1 MGEWVTFKNAGFAQ
15 ASINEDNLKEYK
27 NEIIERLNKKLD
39 CKKYIERLLKDK
51 NNDVFD
57 KSLTAIDVFLEFREK
72 HENENIDLLVGKDG
86 NVPMLEYDP
95 YSECL
100 ILKYVYSKSQ
110 KSHMLAL
117 SNILCSDNKSR
128 ERIVSNGEKILK
140 DILSAPKCA
149 HPIPFL
155 ADANLTFTRLSP
167 YLQGKNNPKGFLFTF
182 SNGNGQYLLDFVSF
196 LGAKKNKKVACLS
209 SGETFSRISL
219 TLGKDE
225 SAMSYLEM
233 GKNADILCLY
243 DLEALPTNKNFI
255 ESVFI
260 PFLSMRKSQGKITF
274 GCINDSLPTFV
285 GGLSPI
291 VSTRNQIT
299 TSLKSLMEEHKTK
312 EDQLYF

>member
-72 HENENIDLLVGKDG
+72 HENIDSLVGKDG

-100 ILKYVYSKSQ
+100 ALKYVYSKAQ
-110 KSHMLAL
+110 KYHMNAL

-128 ERIVSNGEKILK
+128 ERIVSNGEKISK
-140 DILSAPKCA
+140 DFRSAPKYA
-149 HPIPFL
+149 QPIPFL
-155 ADANLTFTRLSP
+155 DDAKLTFIRLSP
-167 YLQGKNNPKGFLFTF
+167 YLQDKNNPKGFLFTF
-182 SNGNGQYLLDFVSF
+182 SNGNGQYLLDFVSY
-196 LGAKKNKKVACLS
+196 LGARGNKKVACLS

-225 SAMSYLEM
+225 SAMSNLEM

-274 GCINDSLPTFV
+274 GCINDSLATFV
-285 GGLSPI
+285 GGLSPLL
-291 VSTRNQIT
+291 STRKQIT
-299 TSLKSLMEEHKTK
+299 TSLNSLMEEHKTK

>member
-1 MGEWVTFKNAGFAQ
+1 MGEWVTFKNAGFEQ

-39 CKKYIERLLKDK
+39 CKRYVERLLKDK

-72 HENENIDLLVGKDG
+72 HENIDSLVGKDG

-100 ILKYVYSKSQ
+100 VLKYVYSNAQ
-110 KSHMLAL
+110 KSHMIAL

-140 DILSAPKCA
+140 DFRSVPKYA
-149 HPIPFL
+149 QPIPFL
-155 ADANLTFTRLSP
+155 DDAKLTFTRLSP
-167 YLQGKNNPKGFLFTF
+167 YLQGKNNPKGYVFTY
-182 SNGNGQYLLDFVSF
+182 SNGNGQYLLDFVSY
-196 LGAKKNKKVACLS
+196 LGAKCNKKVACLS

-243 DLEALPTNKNFI
+243 NLEALPTNKNFI

-274 GCINDSLPTFV
+274 GCINDSLATFV
-285 GGLSPI
+285 GGLSPLL
-291 VSTRNQIT
+291 STRKQIT
-299 TSLKSLMEEHKTK
+299 TSLNSLMDELKTK

>member
-39 CKKYIERLLKDK
+39 CKRYIERLLKDK

-57 KSLTAIDVFLEFREK
+57 RSLTAIDVFLEFREK
-72 HENENIDLLVGKDG
+72 HENIDSLVGKDG

-100 ILKYVYSKSQ
+100 VLKYVYSKTQ

-128 ERIVSNGEKILK
+128 ERIVSNGEKISK
-140 DILSAPKCA
+140 DFRSAPKYA
-149 HPIPFL
+149 HLIPFL
-155 ADANLTFTRLSP
+155 NDAKLTFTRLSP

-182 SNGNGQYLLDFVSF
+182 SNGNGQYLLDFVSY
-196 LGAKKNKKVACLS
+196 LGAKCNKKVACLS

-243 DLEALPTNKNFI
+243 NLEALPTNKNFI

-260 PFLSMRKSQGKITF
+260 PFLSMRKTQGKITF
-274 GCINDSLPTFV
+274 GCINDSLATFV

-291 VSTRNQIT
+291 LSTRNQIT
-299 TSLKSLMEEHKTK
+299 TSLNSLMDEHKTK

>member
-1 MGEWVTFKNAGFAQ
+1 MGEWVTFKNAGFEQ

-39 CKKYIERLLKDK
+39 CKRYVERLLKDK

-72 HENENIDLLVGKDG
+72 HDNIDLLVGKDG

-100 ILKYVYSKSQ
+100 VLKYVYSKAQ
-110 KSHMLAL
+110 KSHMIAL
-117 SNILCSDNKSR
+117 SNILCSDSKSR

-140 DILSAPKCA
+140 DFRSAPKYA
-149 HPIPFL
+149 QPIPFL
-155 ADANLTFTRLSP
+155 GDAKLTFIRLSP
-167 YLQGKNNPKGFLFTF
+167 YLQGKNNPKGYLFTY
-182 SNGNGQYLLDFVSF
+182 SNGNGQYLLDFVSY
-196 LGAKKNKKVACLS
+196 LGAKCNKKVACLS

-243 DLEALPTNKNFI
+243 NLEALPTNKNFI

-274 GCINDSLPTFV
+274 GCINDSLATFV
-285 GGLSPI
+285 GGLSPLL
-291 VSTRNQIT
+291 STRKQIT
-299 TSLKSLMEEHKTK
+299 TSLNSLMDELKTK

>member
-1 MGEWVTFKNAGFAQ
+1 MGEWVTFKNAGFEQ

-39 CKKYIERLLKDK
+39 CKRYVERLLKDK

-72 HENENIDLLVGKDG
+72 HENIDSLVGKDG

-100 ILKYVYSKSQ
+100 VLKYVYSNAQ
-110 KSHMLAL
+110 KSHMIAL

-140 DILSAPKCA
+140 DFRSVPKYA
-149 HPIPFL
+149 QPIPFL
-155 ADANLTFTRLSP
+155 DDAKLTFTRLSP
-167 YLQGKNNPKGFLFTF
+167 YLQGKNNPKGYVFTY
-182 SNGNGQYLLDFVSF
+182 SNGNGQYLLDFVSY
-196 LGAKKNKKVACLS
+196 LGAKCNKKVACLS

-243 DLEALPTNKNFI
+243 NLEALPTNKNFI

-274 GCINDSLPTFV
+274 GCINDSLATFV
-285 GGLSPI
+285 GGLSPLL
-291 VSTRNQIT
+291 STRKQIT
-299 TSLKSLMEEHKTK
+299 TSLNSLMDEHKTK

>member
-1 MGEWVTFKNAGFAQ
+1 MGEWVTFKNAGFEQ

-39 CKKYIERLLKDK
+39 CKRYVERLLKDK

-72 HENENIDLLVGKDG
+72 HENIDSLVGKDG

-100 ILKYVYSKSQ
+100 VLKYVYSNAQ
-110 KSHMLAL
+110 KKHLKAL

-140 DILSAPKCA
+140 DFRRVPKYA
-149 HPIPFL
+149 QPIPFL
-155 ADANLTFTRLSP
+155 DDAKLTFTRLSP
-167 YLQGKNNPKGFLFTF
+167 YLQGKNNPKGYVFTY
-182 SNGNGQYLLDFVSF
+182 SNGNGQYLLDFVSY
-196 LGAKKNKKVACLS
+196 LGAKCNKKVACLS

-243 DLEALPTNKNFI
+243 NLEALPTNKNFI

-274 GCINDSLPTFV
+274 GCINDSLATFV
-285 GGLSPI
+285 GGLSPLL
-291 VSTRNQIT
+291 STRKQIT
-299 TSLKSLMEEHKTK
+299 TSLNSLMDELKTK

>member
-39 CKKYIERLLKDK
+39 CKRYVERLLKDK

-72 HENENIDLLVGKDG
+72 HENIDSLVGKDG
-86 NVPMLEYDP
+86 SVPMLEYDP

-100 ILKYVYSKSQ
+100 VLKYVYSKAQ
-110 KSHMLAL
+110 KYHMLAL

-128 ERIVSNGEKILK
+128 ERIVSNGEKISK
-140 DILSAPKCA
+140 DFRSAPKYA
-149 HPIPFL
+149 QPIPFL
-155 ADANLTFTRLSP
+155 DDAKLTFIRLSP
-167 YLQGKNNPKGFLFTF
+167 YLQDKNNPKGFLFTF
-182 SNGNGQYLLDFVSF
+182 SNGNGQYLLDFVSY
-196 LGAKKNKKVACLS
+196 LGARGNKKVACLS

-225 SAMSYLEM
+225 SAMSNLEM

-274 GCINDSLPTFV
+274 GCINDSLATFV
-285 GGLSPI
+285 GGLSPLF
-291 VSTRNQIT
+291 STRNQIT
-299 TSLKSLMEEHKTK
+299 TSLNSLMDEHKTK

>member
-1 MGEWVTFKNAGFAQ
+1 MGEWVTFKNAGFEQ

-39 CKKYIERLLKDK
+39 CKRYVERLLKDK

-72 HENENIDLLVGKDG
+72 HDNIDLLVGKDG

-100 ILKYVYSKSQ
+100 VLKYVYSKAQ
-110 KSHMLAL
+110 KSHMIAL

-140 DILSAPKCA
+140 DFRSVPKYA
-149 HPIPFL
+149 QPIPFL
-155 ADANLTFTRLSP
+155 DDAKLTFTRLSP
-167 YLQGKNNPKGFLFTF
+167 YLQGKNNPKGYVFTY
-182 SNGNGQYLLDFVSF
+182 SNGNGQYLLDLVSF
-196 LGAKKNKKVACLS
+196 LGAKCNKKVACLS

-243 DLEALPTNKNFI
+243 NLEALPTNKNFI

-274 GCINDSLPTFV
+274 GCINDSLATFV
-285 GGLSPI
+285 GGLSPLL
-291 VSTRNQIT
+291 STRNQIRI
-299 TSLKSLMEEHKTK
+299 SLNSLMDEHKTK

>member
-15 ASINEDNLKEYK
+15 ASISEDNLKEYK

-39 CKKYIERLLKDK
+39 CKRYIERLLKDK

-72 HENENIDLLVGKDG
+72 HENIDSLVGKDG

-100 ILKYVYSKSQ
+100 VLKYVYSKAQ
-110 KSHMLAL
+110 KKHLKAL
-117 SNILCSDNKSR
+117 SNILCSDIKSR

-140 DILSAPKCA
+140 DIDSAPKYA

-155 ADANLTFTRLSP
+155 NDAKLTLTRLYP

-182 SNGNGQYLLDFVSF
+182 SNGNGQYLLDFVSY
-196 LGAKKNKKVACLS
+196 LGARVEKKVACLS

-243 DLEALPTNKNFI
+243 NLEALPTNKNFI

-274 GCINDSLPTFV
+274 GCINDSLATFV
-285 GGLSPI
+285 GGLSPL
-291 VSTRNQIT
+291 VSTKNQIT
-299 TSLKSLMEEHKTK
+299 TSLNSLMDELKTK

>member
-1 MGEWVTFKNAGFAQ
+1 MGEWVTFKNAGFEQ

-39 CKKYIERLLKDK
+39 CKRYVERLLKDK

-72 HENENIDLLVGKDG
+72 HENIDSLVGKDG

-100 ILKYVYSKSQ
+100 ALKYVYSNAQ
-110 KSHMLAL
+110 KKHLKAL
-117 SNILCSDNKSR
+117 SNILCSDNKNR

-140 DILSAPKCA
+140 DFRSVPKYA
-149 HPIPFL
+149 QPIPFL
-155 ADANLTFTRLSP
+155 DDAKLTFTRLSP
-167 YLQGKNNPKGFLFTF
+167 YLQGKNNPKGYVFTY
-182 SNGNGQYLLDFVSF
+182 SNGNGQYLLDFVSY
-196 LGAKKNKKVACLS
+196 LGAKCNKKVACLS

-243 DLEALPTNKNFI
+243 NLEALPTNKNFI

-274 GCINDSLPTFV
+274 GCINDSLATFV
-285 GGLSPI
+285 GGLSPLL
-291 VSTRNQIT
+291 STRKQIT
-299 TSLKSLMEEHKTK
+299 TSLNSLMDELKTK

>member
-27 NEIIERLNKKLD
+27 NEIIERLNKRLD
-39 CKKYIERLLKDK
+39 CKRYIERLLKDK

-72 HENENIDLLVGKDG
+72 HDNIDFLVGKDG

-100 ILKYVYSKSQ
+100 VLKYVYSKAQ

-117 SNILCSDNKSR
+117 SNILCSDIKSR
-128 ERIVSNGEKILK
+128 ERIVYNGEKILK
-140 DILSAPKCA
+140 DIKNSPIYVQ
-149 HPIPFL
+149 PIPFL
-155 ADANLTFTRLSP
+155 NDAKDTLNKFSS
-167 YLQGKNNPKGFLFTF
+167 YLNGNSCAKGFLYTF
-182 SNGNGQYLLDFVSF
+182 SNGNGQYLLDFVSY
-196 LGAKKNKKVACLS
+196 LGARVEKKVACLS

-243 DLEALPTNKNFI
+243 NLEALPTNKNFI

-274 GCINDSLPTFV
+274 GCINDSLATFV

-291 VSTRNQIT
+291 LSTRNQIT

>member
-39 CKKYIERLLKDK
+39 CKRYIERLLKDK

-72 HENENIDLLVGKDG
+72 HDNIDFLVGKDG

-100 ILKYVYSKSQ
+100 VLKYVYSKAQ

-117 SNILCSDNKSR
+117 SNILCSDIKSR
-128 ERIVSNGEKILK
+128 ERIVSNGEKISK
-140 DILSAPKCA
+140 DFRSAPKYA
-149 HPIPFL
+149 QPIPFL
-155 ADANLTFTRLSP
+155 TDVTLTFTRLSP

-182 SNGNGQYLLDFVSF
+182 SNGNGQYLLDFVSY
-196 LGAKKNKKVACLS
+196 LGARGNKKVACLS

-243 DLEALPTNKNFI
+243 NLEALPTNKNFI

-260 PFLSMRKSQGKITF
+260 PFLSMRKTQGKITF
-274 GCINDSLPTFV
+274 GCINDSLATFV

-291 VSTRNQIT
+291 LSTRNQIT
-299 TSLKSLMEEHKTK
+299 TSLNSLMDEHKTK

>member
-39 CKKYIERLLKDK
+39 CKRYIERLLKDK

-72 HENENIDLLVGKDG
+72 HENIDSLVGKDG

-100 ILKYVYSKSQ
+100 VLKYVYSKAQ

-128 ERIVSNGEKILK
+128 ERIVSNGEKISK
-140 DILSAPKCA
+140 DFRSAPKYA

-155 ADANLTFTRLSP
+155 NDAKLTFTRLSP

-182 SNGNGQYLLDFVSF
+182 SNGNGQYLLDFVSY
-196 LGAKKNKKVACLS
+196 LGARGNKKVACLS

-243 DLEALPTNKNFI
+243 NLEALPTNKNFI

-274 GCINDSLPTFV
+274 GCINDSLATFV
-285 GGLSPI
+285 GGLSPLL
-291 VSTRNQIT
+291 STRNQIT
-299 TSLKSLMEEHKTK
+299 TSLNSLMDEFKTK

>member
-72 HENENIDLLVGKDG
+72 HENIDSLVGKDG

-100 ILKYVYSKSQ
+100 VLKYVYSNAQ
-110 KSHMLAL
+110 KKHLKAL

-140 DILSAPKCA
+140 DFRSTPKYA
-149 HPIPFL
+149 QPIPFL
-155 ADANLTFTRLSP
+155 NDAKLTFTRLSP
-167 YLQGKNNPKGFLFTF
+167 YLQGKNNPRGFLFTF
-182 SNGNGQYLLDFVSF
+182 SNGNGQYLLDFVSY
-196 LGAKKNKKVACLS
+196 LGARGNKKVACLS

-243 DLEALPTNKNFI
+243 NLEALPTNKNFI

-274 GCINDSLPTFV
+274 GCINDSLATFV

-291 VSTRNQIT
+291 SSTRKQIT
-299 TSLKSLMEEHKTK
+299 TSLNSLMEEHKTK

>member
-39 CKKYIERLLKDK
+39 CKRYIERLLKDK

-57 KSLTAIDVFLEFREK
+57 RSLTAIDVFLEFREK
-72 HENENIDLLVGKDG
+72 HENIDSLVGKDG

-100 ILKYVYSKSQ
+100 VLKYVYSKTQ

-128 ERIVSNGEKILK
+128 ERIVSNGEKISK
-140 DILSAPKCA
+140 DFRSAPKYA

-155 ADANLTFTRLSP
+155 NDANLTFTRLSP
-167 YLQGKNNPKGFLFTF
+167 YLRGKNNPKGFLFTF
-182 SNGNGQYLLDFVSF
+182 SNGNGQYLLDFVSY
-196 LGAKKNKKVACLS
+196 LGAKCNKKVACLS

-243 DLEALPTNKNFI
+243 NLEALPTNKNFI

-260 PFLSMRKSQGKITF
+260 PFLSMRKTQGKITF
-274 GCINDSLPTFV
+274 GCINDSLATFV

-291 VSTRNQIT
+291 LSTRNQIT
-299 TSLKSLMEEHKTK
+299 TSLNSLMDEHKTK

>member
-1 MGEWVTFKNAGFAQ
+1 MGEWVTFKNAGFEQ

-39 CKKYIERLLKDK
+39 CKRYVERLLKDK

-72 HENENIDLLVGKDG
+72 HDNIDLLVGKDG

-100 ILKYVYSKSQ
+100 VLKYVYSKAQ
-110 KSHMLAL
+110 KSHMIAL

-140 DILSAPKCA
+140 DILSAPKYA
-149 HPIPFL
+149 QPIPFL
-155 ADANLTFTRLSP
+155 DDAKLTFTRLYH
-167 YLQGKNNPKGFLFTF
+167 YLQGKNNPKGFIFTF
-182 SNGNGQYLLDFVSF
+182 SNGNGQYLLDLVSF
-196 LGAKKNKKVACLS
+196 LGAKYNKKVACLS
-209 SGETFSRISL
+209 SGETFLRISL

-243 DLEALPTNKNFI
+243 NLEALPTNKNFI

-274 GCINDSLPTFV
+274 GCINDSLATFV
-285 GGLSPI
+285 GGLSPLL
-291 VSTRNQIT
+291 STRNQIRI
-299 TSLKSLMEEHKTK
+299 SLNSLMDEHKTK

>member
-1 MGEWVTFKNAGFAQ
+1 MGEWVTFKNAGFEQ
-15 ASINEDNLKEYK
+15 ASINEDNLEEYK

-39 CKKYIERLLKDK
+39 CKRYVERLLKDK

-72 HENENIDLLVGKDG
+72 HDNIDLLVGKDG

-100 ILKYVYSKSQ
+100 VLKYVYSKAQ
-110 KSHMLAL
+110 KSHMIAL
-117 SNILCSDNKSR
+117 SNILCSDSKSR

-140 DILSAPKCA
+140 DFRSAPKYA
-149 HPIPFL
+149 QPIPFL
-155 ADANLTFTRLSP
+155 GDAKLTFTRLSP
-167 YLQGKNNPKGFLFTF
+167 YLQGKNNPKGYLFTY
-182 SNGNGQYLLDFVSF
+182 SNGNGQYLLDFVSY
-196 LGAKKNKKVACLS
+196 LGAKCNKKVACLS

-243 DLEALPTNKNFI
+243 NLEALPTNKNFI

-274 GCINDSLPTFV
+274 GCINDSLATFV
-285 GGLSPI
+285 GGLSPLL
-291 VSTRNQIT
+291 STRKQIT
-299 TSLKSLMEEHKTK
+299 TSLNSLMDELKTK

>member
-1 MGEWVTFKNAGFAQ
+1 MGEWVTFKNAGFEQ

-39 CKKYIERLLKDK
+39 CKRYIERLLKDK

-72 HENENIDLLVGKDG
+72 HDNIDLLVGKDG

-100 ILKYVYSKSQ
+100 VLKYVYSNAQ
-110 KSHMLAL
+110 KKHLKAL

-140 DILSAPKCA
+140 DIKNTPKYA
-149 HPIPFL
+149 QPIPFL
-155 ADANLTFTRLSP
+155 NDAKDTLNKFSS
-167 YLQGKNNPKGFLFTF
+167 YLNGNSCEKGFLYTF
-182 SNGNGQYLLDFVSF
+182 SNGNGQYLLDFVSY
-196 LGAKKNKKVACLS
+196 LGARVEKKVACLS

-243 DLEALPTNKNFI
+243 NLEALPTNKNFI

-274 GCINDSLPTFV
+274 GCINDSLATFV
-285 GGLSPI
+285 GGLSPLL
-291 VSTRNQIT
+291 STRKQIT
-299 TSLKSLMEEHKTK
+299 TSLNSLMDELKTK

>member
-1 MGEWVTFKNAGFAQ
+1 MGEWVTFKNAGFEQ

-39 CKKYIERLLKDK
+39 CKRYIERLLKDK

-72 HENENIDLLVGKDG
+72 HDNIDLLVGKDG

-100 ILKYVYSKSQ
+100 VLKYVYSKAQ
-110 KSHMLAL
+110 KSHMIAL

-140 DILSAPKCA
+140 DFRSVPKYA
-149 HPIPFL
+149 QPIPFL
-155 ADANLTFTRLSP
+155 DDAKLTFTRLSP
-167 YLQGKNNPKGFLFTF
+167 YLQGKNNPKGYVFTY
-182 SNGNGQYLLDFVSF
+182 SNGNGQYLLDFVSY
-196 LGAKKNKKVACLS
+196 LGAKCNKKVACLS

-243 DLEALPTNKNFI
+243 NLEALPTNKNFI

-274 GCINDSLPTFV
+274 GCINDSLATFV
-285 GGLSPI
+285 GGLSPLL
-291 VSTRNQIT
+291 STRKQIT
-299 TSLKSLMEEHKTK
+299 TSLNSLMDELKTK

>member
-27 NEIIERLNKKLD
+27 NEIVERLNKKLD
-39 CKKYIERLLKDK
+39 CKRYIERLLKDK

-57 KSLTAIDVFLEFREK
+57 RSLTAIDVFLEFREK
-72 HENENIDLLVGKDG
+72 HENIDSLVGKDG

-100 ILKYVYSKSQ
+100 VLKYVYSKAQ
-110 KSHMLAL
+110 KYHMNAL

-128 ERIVSNGEKILK
+128 ERIVSNGEKISK
-140 DILSAPKCA
+140 DFRSAPKYA
-149 HPIPFL
+149 QPIPFL
-155 ADANLTFTRLSP
+155 DDAKLTFIRLSP
-167 YLQGKNNPKGFLFTF
+167 YLQSKNNPKGFLFTF
-182 SNGNGQYLLDFVSF
+182 SNGNGQYLLDFVSY
-196 LGAKKNKKVACLS
+196 LGARGNKKVACLS

-243 DLEALPTNKNFI
+243 NLEALPTNKNFI

-285 GGLSPI
+285 GGLSPLS
-291 VSTRNQIT
+291 STRKQIT
-299 TSLKSLMEEHKTK
+299 TSLTSLMEEHKTK

>member
-1 MGEWVTFKNAGFAQ
+1 MGEWVTFKNAGFEQ

-27 NEIIERLNKKLD
+27 NEIIKRLNKKLD
-39 CKKYIERLLKDK
+39 CKRYVERLLKDK

-72 HENENIDLLVGKDG
+72 HDNIDLLVGKDG

-100 ILKYVYSKSQ
+100 VLKYVYSKAQ
-110 KSHMLAL
+110 KSHMIAL

-140 DILSAPKCA
+140 DFRSVPKYA
-149 HPIPFL
+149 QPIPFL
-155 ADANLTFTRLSP
+155 DDAKLTFTRLSP
-167 YLQGKNNPKGFLFTF
+167 YLQGKNNPKGYVFTY
-182 SNGNGQYLLDFVSF
+182 SNGNGQYLLDFVSY
-196 LGAKKNKKVACLS
+196 LGAKCNKKVACLS

-243 DLEALPTNKNFI
+243 NLEALPTNKNFI

-285 GGLSPI
+285 GGLSPLL
-291 VSTRNQIT
+291 STRKQIT
-299 TSLKSLMEEHKTK
+299 TSLNSLMDELKTK

>member
-1 MGEWVTFKNAGFAQ
+1 MGEWVTFKNAGFEQ

-27 NEIIERLNKKLD
+27 NEIIKRLNKKLD
-39 CKKYIERLLKDK
+39 CKRYVERLLKDK

-72 HENENIDLLVGKDG
+72 HDNIDLLVGKDG

-100 ILKYVYSKSQ
+100 VLKYVYSNAQ
-110 KSHMLAL
+110 KKHLKAL

-140 DILSAPKCA
+140 DFRSVPKYA
-149 HPIPFL
+149 QPIPFL
-155 ADANLTFTRLSP
+155 DDAKLTFTRLSP
-167 YLQGKNNPKGFLFTF
+167 YLQGKNNPKGYVFTY
-182 SNGNGQYLLDFVSF
+182 SNGNGQYLLDFVSY
-196 LGAKKNKKVACLS
+196 LGAKCNKKVACLS

-243 DLEALPTNKNFI
+243 NLEALPTNKNFI

-274 GCINDSLPTFV
+274 GCINDSLATFV
-285 GGLSPI
+285 GGLSPLL
-291 VSTRNQIT
+291 STRKQIT
-299 TSLKSLMEEHKTK
+299 TSLNSLMDELKTK

>member
-27 NEIIERLNKKLD
+27 NEIVERLNKKLD
-39 CKKYIERLLKDK
+39 CKRYIERLLKDK

-72 HENENIDLLVGKDG
+72 HDNIDLLVGKDG

-100 ILKYVYSKSQ
+100 VLKYVYSKAQ
-110 KSHMLAL
+110 KSHMIAL

-140 DILSAPKCA
+140 DFRSVPKYA
-149 HPIPFL
+149 QPIPFL
-155 ADANLTFTRLSP
+155 DDAKLTFTRLSP
-167 YLQGKNNPKGFLFTF
+167 YLQGKNNPKGYVFTY
-182 SNGNGQYLLDFVSF
+182 SNGNGQYLLDFVSY
-196 LGAKKNKKVACLS
+196 LGAKCNKKVACLS

-243 DLEALPTNKNFI
+243 NLEALPTNKNFI

-274 GCINDSLPTFV
+274 GCINDSLATFV
-285 GGLSPI
+285 GGLSPLL
-291 VSTRNQIT
+291 STRKQIT
-299 TSLKSLMEEHKTK
+299 TSLNSLMDELKTK
-312 EDQLYF
+312 EDLLYF

>member
-1 MGEWVTFKNAGFAQ
+1 MGEWVTFKNAGFAE

-72 HENENIDLLVGKDG
+72 HENIDLLVGKDG

-100 ILKYVYSKSQ
+100 VLKYVYSKSQ

-140 DILSAPKCA
+140 DFRSAPKYA
-149 HPIPFL
+149 QPIPFL
-155 ADANLTFTRLSP
+155 ADAKLTFSRLSP

-182 SNGNGQYLLDFVSF
+182 SNGNGQYLLDFVSY
-196 LGAKKNKKVACLS
+196 LGARGNKKVACLS

-243 DLEALPTNKNFI
+243 NLEALPTNKNFI

-274 GCINDSLPTFV
+274 GCINDSLATFV
-285 GGLSPI
+285 GGLSPLL
-291 VSTRNQIT
+291 STRKQIT
-299 TSLKSLMEEHKTK
+299 TSLNSLMDEHKTK

>member
-39 CKKYIERLLKDK
+39 CKRYVERLLKDK

-72 HENENIDLLVGKDG
+72 HDNIDLLVGKDG

-95 YSECL
+95 YSESL
-100 ILKYVYSKSQ
+100 VLKYVYSKAQ

-117 SNILCSDNKSR
+117 SNILCSDIKSR

-140 DILSAPKCA
+140 DFRSAPKYA
-149 HPIPFL
+149 QPIPFL
-155 ADANLTFTRLSP
+155 NDAKLTFIRLSP

-182 SNGNGQYLLDFVSF
+182 SNVNGQYLLDFVSY
-196 LGAKKNKKVACLS
+196 LGARYNKKVACLS

-243 DLEALPTNKNFI
+243 NLEALPTSKNFI

-274 GCINDSLPTFV
+274 GCINDSLATFV
-285 GGLSPI
+285 GGLSPLS
-291 VSTRNQIT
+291 STKKQIT
-299 TSLKSLMEEHKTK
+299 TSLTSLMEEHKTK

>member
-27 NEIIERLNKKLD
+27 NEIIGRLNKKLD
-39 CKKYIERLLKDK
+39 CKRYIERLLKDK

-72 HENENIDLLVGKDG
+72 HDNIDLLVGKDG

-100 ILKYVYSKSQ
+100 VLKYVYSNAQ
-110 KSHMLAL
+110 KKHLKAL

-140 DILSAPKCA
+140 DIKNTPIYVQ
-149 HPIPFL
+149 PIPFL
-155 ADANLTFTRLSP
+155 NDAKDTLNKFSS
-167 YLQGKNNPKGFLFTF
+167 YLNGNSCAKGFLYTF
-182 SNGNGQYLLDFVSF
+182 SNGNGQYLLDFVSY
-196 LGAKKNKKVACLS
+196 LGARVEKKVACLS

-243 DLEALPTNKNFI
+243 NLEALPTNKNFI

-285 GGLSPI
+285 GGLSPLS
-291 VSTRNQIT
+291 STRKQIT
-299 TSLKSLMEEHKTK
+299 TSLTSLMEEHKTK

>member
-39 CKKYIERLLKDK
+39 CKRYVERLLKDK

-72 HENENIDLLVGKDG
+72 HENIDSLVGKDG

-100 ILKYVYSKSQ
+100 VLKYVYSNAQ
-110 KSHMLAL
+110 KSHMNAL

-140 DILSAPKCA
+140 DTVNAPKYA
-149 HPIPFL
+149 HPILFL
-155 ADANLTFTRLSP
+155 NDAKLTFTRLSP
-167 YLQGKNNPKGFLFTF
+167 YLKGKNNPKGFLFTF
-182 SNGNGQYLLDFVSF
+182 SNGNGQYLLDFVSY
-196 LGAKKNKKVACLS
+196 LGARGSKKVACLS

-225 SAMSYLEM
+225 GAMSYLEM

-243 DLEALPTNKNFI
+243 NLEALPTNKNFI

-274 GCINDSLPTFV
+274 GCINDSLATFV
-285 GGLSPI
+285 GGLSPLS
-291 VSTRNQIT
+291 STKKQIT
-299 TSLKSLMEEHKTK
+299 TSLNSLMDEHKTK

>member
-39 CKKYIERLLKDK
+39 CKRYVERLLKDK

-72 HENENIDLLVGKDG
+72 HENIDSLVGKDG

-100 ILKYVYSKSQ
+100 VLKYVYSNAQ
-110 KSHMLAL
+110 KKHLKAL
-117 SNILCSDNKSR
+117 SNILCADNKSR

-140 DILSAPKCA
+140 DIVSAPKYA

-155 ADANLTFTRLSP
+155 GDANLTFTRLSP
-167 YLQGKNNPKGFLFTF
+167 YLHGKNNPKGFLFTF
-182 SNGNGQYLLDFVSF
+182 SNGNGQYLLDFVSY
-196 LGAKKNKKVACLS
+196 LGARYNKKVACLS

-243 DLEALPTNKNFI
+243 NLEALPTNKNFI

-285 GGLSPI
+285 GGLSPLS
-291 VSTRNQIT
+291 STRNQIT

>member
-39 CKKYIERLLKDK
+39 CKRYVERLLKDK

-72 HENENIDLLVGKDG
+72 HENIDLLVGKDG

-100 ILKYVYSKSQ
+100 VLKYVYSNAQ

-140 DILSAPKCA
+140 DFRSAPKYA
-149 HPIPFL
+149 QPIPFL
-155 ADANLTFTRLSP
+155 TDVKLTFIRLSP

-182 SNGNGQYLLDFVSF
+182 SNGNGQYLLDFVSY
-196 LGAKKNKKVACLS
+196 LGAKCNKKVACLS

-225 SAMSYLEM
+225 NAMSYLEM

-291 VSTRNQIT
+291 LSTRNQIT

>member
-27 NEIIERLNKKLD
+27 NEIVERLNKKID
-39 CKKYIERLLKDK
+39 CKRYIERLLKDK

-57 KSLTAIDVFLEFREK
+57 RSLTAIDVFLEFREK
-72 HENENIDLLVGKDG
+72 HENIDSLVGKDG

-100 ILKYVYSKSQ
+100 VLKYVYSNAQ
-110 KSHMLAL
+110 KKHLKAL

-140 DILSAPKCA
+140 DFRSVPKYA
-149 HPIPFL
+149 QPISFL
-155 ADANLTFTRLSP
+155 KDAKDTLNKLSP
-167 YLQGKNNPKGFLFTF
+167 YINGNSCAKGFLYTF
-182 SNGNGQYLLDFVSF
+182 SNGNGQYLLDFVSY
-196 LGAKKNKKVACLS
+196 LGARVDKKVACLS

-243 DLEALPTNKNFI
+243 NLEALPTNKNFI

-274 GCINDSLPTFV
+274 GCINDSLATFV
-285 GGLSPI
+285 GGLSPLL
-291 VSTRNQIT
+291 STRNQIRI
-299 TSLKSLMEEHKTK
+299 SLNSLMDEHKTK

>member
-15 ASINEDNLKEYK
+15 AFINEDNLKEYK

-39 CKKYIERLLKDK
+39 CKRYIERLLKDK

-72 HENENIDLLVGKDG
+72 HEKIDSLVGKDG

-100 ILKYVYSKSQ
+100 VLKYVYSKAQ
-110 KSHMLAL
+110 KKHLKAL

-128 ERIVSNGEKILK
+128 ERIVSNGEKIFK
-140 DILSAPKCA
+140 DIFSTPKYA
-149 HPIPFL
+149 QPIPFL
-155 ADANLTFTRLSP
+155 KDAKDTLNKLSP
-167 YLQGKNNPKGFLFTF
+167 YLNGNSCAKGFLYTF
-182 SNGNGQYLLDFVSF
+182 SNGNGQYLLDFVSY
-196 LGAKKNKKVACLS
+196 LGARVDKKVACLS

-243 DLEALPTNKNFI
+243 NLEALPTNKNFI

-274 GCINDSLPTFV
+274 GCINDSLATFV
-285 GGLSPI
+285 GGLSPLL
-291 VSTRNQIT
+291 STKKQIT
-299 TSLKSLMEEHKTK
+299 TSLNSLMDEHKTK

>member
-1 MGEWVTFKNAGFAQ
+1 MGEWVTFKYAGFAQ

-39 CKKYIERLLKDK
+39 CKRYIERLLKDK

-72 HENENIDLLVGKDG
+72 HDNIDLLVGKDG

-100 ILKYVYSKSQ
+100 VLKYVYSKAQ

-117 SNILCSDNKSR
+117 SNILCSDIKSR

-140 DILSAPKCA
+140 DFRSAPKYA
-149 HPIPFL
+149 QPIPFL
-155 ADANLTFTRLSP
+155 NDAKLTFIRLSP

-182 SNGNGQYLLDFVSF
+182 SNGNGQYLLDFVSY
-196 LGAKKNKKVACLS
+196 LGARGNKKVACLS

-243 DLEALPTNKNFI
+243 NLEALPTNKNFI

-274 GCINDSLPTFV
+274 GCINDSLATFV

-291 VSTRNQIT
+291 LSTRNQIT
-299 TSLKSLMEEHKTK
+299 TSLNSLMDEFKTK

>member
-39 CKKYIERLLKDK
+39 CKRYIERLLKDK

-72 HENENIDLLVGKDG
+72 HDNIDLLVGKDG

-95 YSECL
+95 YSKCL
-100 ILKYVYSKSQ
+100 VLKYVYSNAQ
-110 KSHMLAL
+110 KKHLKAL

-140 DILSAPKCA
+140 DIKNTPIYVQ
-149 HPIPFL
+149 PIPFL
-155 ADANLTFTRLSP
+155 NDAKDTLNKFSS
-167 YLQGKNNPKGFLFTF
+167 YLNGNSCAKGFLYTF
-182 SNGNGQYLLDFVSF
+182 SNGNGQYLLDFVSY
-196 LGAKKNKKVACLS
+196 LGARVEKKAACLS

-243 DLEALPTNKNFI
+243 NLEALPTNKNFI

-274 GCINDSLPTFV
+274 GCINDSLATFV
-285 GGLSPI
+285 GGLSPLP
-291 VSTRNQIT
+291 STRKQIT
-299 TSLKSLMEEHKTK
+299 TSLNSLMEEHKTK

>member
-39 CKKYIERLLKDK
+39 CKRYVERLLKDK

-72 HENENIDLLVGKDG
+72 HENIDSLVGKDG

-100 ILKYVYSKSQ
+100 VLKYVYSNAQ
-110 KSHMLAL
+110 KSHMNAL

-140 DILSAPKCA
+140 DFRSVPKYA
-149 HPIPFL
+149 QPIPFL
-155 ADANLTFTRLSP
+155 DDAKLTFTRLSP
-167 YLQGKNNPKGFLFTF
+167 YLQGKNNPKGYVFTY
-182 SNGNGQYLLDFVSF
+182 SNGNGQYLLDFVSY
-196 LGAKKNKKVACLS
+196 LGAKCNKKVACLS

-243 DLEALPTNKNFI
+243 NLEALPTNKNFI

-274 GCINDSLPTFV
+274 GCINDSLATFV
-285 GGLSPI
+285 GGLSPLLN
-291 VSTRNQIT
+291 TRKQLT
-299 TSLKSLMEEHKTK
+299 TSLNSLMDELKTK

>member
-39 CKKYIERLLKDK
+39 CKRYVERLLKDK

-72 HENENIDLLVGKDG
+72 HENIDSLVGKDG

-100 ILKYVYSKSQ
+100 VLKYVYSNAQ
-110 KSHMLAL
+110 KKHLKAL
-117 SNILCSDNKSR
+117 SNILCADNKSR

-140 DILSAPKCA
+140 DIVSAPKYA

-155 ADANLTFTRLSP
+155 GDANLIFSRLSP
-167 YLQGKNNPKGFLFTF
+167 YLHGKNNPKGFLFTF
-182 SNGNGQYLLDFVSF
+182 SNGNGQYLLDFVSY
-196 LGAKKNKKVACLS
+196 LGARGNKKVACLS

-243 DLEALPTNKNFI
+243 NLEALPTNKNFI

-274 GCINDSLPTFV
+274 GCINDSLATFV
-285 GGLSPI
+285 GGLSPLS
-291 VSTRNQIT
+291 STRKQIT
-299 TSLKSLMEEHKTK
+299 TSLNSLMEEHKTK

>member
-39 CKKYIERLLKDK
+39 CKRYIERLLKDK

-57 KSLTAIDVFLEFREK
+57 RSLTAIDVFLEFREK
-72 HENENIDLLVGKDG
+72 HENIDSLVGKDG

-100 ILKYVYSKSQ
+100 VLKYVYSNAQ
-110 KSHMLAL
+110 KKHLKAL

-128 ERIVSNGEKILK
+128 ERIVSNGEKIFK
-140 DILSAPKCA
+140 DIFSTPKYA
-149 HPIPFL
+149 QPIPFL
-155 ADANLTFTRLSP
+155 KDAKLTFTRLSP
-167 YLQGKNNPKGFLFTF
+167 YLQGKNNPKGYVFTY
-182 SNGNGQYLLDFVSF
+182 SNGNGQYLLDFVSY
-196 LGAKKNKKVACLS
+196 LGAKCNKKVACLS

-243 DLEALPTNKNFI
+243 NLEALPTNKNFI

-274 GCINDSLPTFV
+274 GCINDSLATFV
-285 GGLSPI
+285 GGLSPLL
-291 VSTRNQIT
+291 STRKQIT
-299 TSLKSLMEEHKTK
+299 TSLNSLMDELKTK

>member
-39 CKKYIERLLKDK
+39 CKRYIERLLKDK

-57 KSLTAIDVFLEFREK
+57 RSLTAIDVFLEFREK
-72 HENENIDLLVGKDG
+72 HESIDSLVGKDG

-100 ILKYVYSKSQ
+100 VLKYVYSKTQ

-128 ERIVSNGEKILK
+128 ERIVSNGEKISK
-140 DILSAPKCA
+140 DFRSAPKYA

-155 ADANLTFTRLSP
+155 NDAKLTFTRLSP

-182 SNGNGQYLLDFVSF
+182 SNGNGQYLLDFVSY
-196 LGAKKNKKVACLS
+196 LGARGNKKVACLS

-243 DLEALPTNKNFI
+243 NLEALPTNKNFI

-274 GCINDSLPTFV
+274 GCINDSLATFV
-285 GGLSPI
+285 GGLSPLS
-291 VSTRNQIT
+291 STRNQIT
-299 TSLKSLMEEHKTK
+299 TSLNSLMDEFKTK

>member
-1 MGEWVTFKNAGFAQ
+1 MGEWVTFKNAGFEQ

-39 CKKYIERLLKDK
+39 CKRYVERLLKDK

-72 HENENIDLLVGKDG
+72 HDNIDLLVGKDG

-100 ILKYVYSKSQ
+100 VLKYVYSKAQ
-110 KSHMLAL
+110 KSHIIAL
-117 SNILCSDNKSR
+117 SNILCSDSKSR

-140 DILSAPKCA
+140 DFRSAPKYA
-149 HPIPFL
+149 QPIPFL
-155 ADANLTFTRLSP
+155 GDAKLTFTRLSP
-167 YLQGKNNPKGFLFTF
+167 YLQGKNNPKGYLFTY
-182 SNGNGQYLLDFVSF
+182 SNGNGQYLLDFVSY
-196 LGAKKNKKVACLS
+196 LGAKCNKKVACLS

-243 DLEALPTNKNFI
+243 NLEALPTNKNFI

-274 GCINDSLPTFV
+274 GCINDSLATFV
-285 GGLSPI
+285 GGLSPLL
-291 VSTRNQIT
+291 STRKQIT
-299 TSLKSLMEEHKTK
+299 TSLNSLMDELRTK